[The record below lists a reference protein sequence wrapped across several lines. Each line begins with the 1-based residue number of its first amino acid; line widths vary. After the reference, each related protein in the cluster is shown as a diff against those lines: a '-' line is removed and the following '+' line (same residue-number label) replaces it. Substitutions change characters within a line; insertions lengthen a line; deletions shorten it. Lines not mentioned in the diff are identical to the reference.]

1 MFPTGHGF
9 ISLITTAII
18 VLVFFPQ
25 YRTQVKPIIGAG
37 FVFALLPDIDTL
49 YPILKTLSF
58 FVHNAESIT
67 SLETISS
74 KLWTLSKISHRGL
87 THSIP
92 VGILVSIFLYGFL
105 LSMPN
110 MNQESSNIKIP
121 ATVQNSTTIVTGM
134 ILFTLTVFANTIPE
148 LILFILFICFT
159 MVVGSILVHRYD
171 FSPFVVFLTSLI
183 GFTTHPIGDMW
194 LGPQF
199 NPFNPIPIQLPRISI
214 THFGSIWPILQF
226 GLEALVTLVGTTIF
240 VKYHYNITLQEMMQT
255 LYNIKHDG
263 IFAIF
268 VSLCIY
274 ITYMT
279 YGLSILIKEYRTA
292 ILLLLIP
299 VIIANSIQLQMN
311 KRHNL
316 ISIIPL
322 SALMLC
328 IVSLLMLIHV
338 RLFGQNSLI
347 QLFMSF

>member
-18 VLVFFPQ
+18 VLIFFPQ
-25 YRTQVKPIIGAG
+25 YRTQLKPIIGAG

-49 YPILKTLSF
+49 YPIVRTLSF
-58 FVHNAESIT
+58 FTYNAESIT

-74 KLWTLSKISHRGL
+74 KLWTFSKISHRGL

-92 VGILVSIFLYGFL
+92 VGTSVSIFLYSFL
-105 LSMPN
+105 LSMLN
-110 MNQESSNIKIP
+110 IKQENSNIKLP
-121 ATVQNSTTIVTGM
+121 TTVQNTITIITGM
-134 ILFTLTVFANTIPE
+134 ILFTLTVFASTTPE

-159 MVVGSILVHRYD
+159 IVVGSILVHTYN

-199 NPFNPIPIQLPRISI
+199 NPFNPISIQLPRISI

-240 VKYHYNITLQEMMQT
+240 VKYHYNMTLQEMIQT
-255 LYNIKHDG
+255 LYNIEHDG
-263 IFAIF
+263 IFAIV

-274 ITYMT
+274 ITYTT

-292 ILLLLIP
+292 ILLLIIP
-299 VIIANSIQLQMN
+299 VVVANSIQLQMN
-311 KRHNL
+311 NRHNL
-316 ISIIPL
+316 LSITPL
-322 SALMLC
+322 SALIIS
-328 IVSLLMLIHV
+328 IVCLLMLIHV
-338 RLFGQNSLI
+338 RILGQTSLI
-347 QLFMSF
+347 QLLMSF